1 MSTFDVQS
9 TVLTPYGAVRHVH
22 ILTRWPDG
30 TPRDC
35 RCLGPDTVATPQGWL
50 PPLYTT
56 DDVRRTS
63 DRSFSLYPNGMWRSL
78 ELQSQ
83 CPVPTPMG
91 ELPVEWLAW
100 HPNGTLKRVLLRKG
114 KTSGYWTEQD
124 EGRLAHICALDLPA
138 GPVRARVQGLRFYPS
153 GRCAS
158 VTFWPGERLTLPT
171 VLGPLPVR
179 NGCAFYE
186 SGALRS
192 CEPAR
197 PLPVVTPAG
206 LITAFD
212 PTATAICGDVNS
224 LRLTEPGTVC
234 GLTTTARLR
243 WTDAQVPHTLTPR
256 LELDQLTMRRT
267 VVVPLRLTFTPD
279 GLTHMDDGRS
289 LRTAP
294 TATLTATA
302 FTPLPDLRPQCSAA
316 PC

>member
-192 CEPAR
+192 WPDRPAPCPWLHR
-197 PLPVVTPAG
+197 PG
-206 LITAFD
+206 
-212 PTATAICGDVNS
+212 S
-224 LRLTEPGTVC
+224 SRL
-234 GLTTTARLR
+234 
-243 WTDAQVPHTLTPR
+243 LTP
-256 LELDQLTMRRT
+256 QRR
-267 VVVPLRLTFTPD
+267 P
-279 GLTHMDDGRS
+279 
-289 LRTAP
+289 
-294 TATLTATA
+294 
-302 FTPLPDLRPQCSAA
+302 SAA
-316 PC
+316 TSTLCVSPNRARSADLPPPPACAGPTLRARTP